1 MNSAMRTALFRASA
15 VALLVI
21 AAGSPTVLFAKSAG
35 AKTHAA
41 IVHAHGKKAGGKHV
55 HVAKAQ
61 LAGFQARDA
70 FYSGDYAKAY
80 ELAPAA
86 GERWIAGLASYR
98 MHSYVEAFQ
107 YFQAVAQDEAAD
119 AWTRS
124 GAAYWAARS
133 AVDAGLTSVE
143 TPLLRQAASYPWT
156 FYGMIAERQLGL
168 EPMATF
174 AQTVTSPEVRLAR
187 AKNAAAAQPI
197 ESAIGGAEGVELI
210 KVDDVTAKADDAG
223 TREFAAVAATP
234 DAAAAAYPVP
244 DLAPTDGFTVD
255 PALVYAIIRQE
266 SRFTPEARSRVGAVG
281 LMQVMPETAVLTTG
295 EARYRRDRAALR
307 EPANNMRI
315 GQAYLNLLT
324 TAKVGDDLL
333 MVIAAYNGGPGAAQK
348 ARERGGN
355 DPLMQIETLPA
366 KETRE
371 YVERVMAGY
380 WLYRRQ
386 FGESTPSLDAL
397 AAGARISVSYDKT
410 SNPAARVQQAKVSL
424 PNSVTRTAP
433 TDAAATVA
441 ALTTF

>member
-1 MNSAMRTALFRASA
+1 MKSAMRTALFRASA
-15 VALLVI
+15 VALLVV
-21 AAGSPTVLFAKSAG
+21 AAASPTALFAKPKASA
-35 AKTHAA
+35 THASNSS
-41 IVHAHGKKAGGKHV
+41 AHGKQAGGKHV
-55 HVAKAQ
+55 RVAKGPSASF
-61 LAGFQARDA
+61 LARDA
-70 FYSGDYAKAY
+70 FYSGDFAKAY

-107 YFQAVAQDEAAD
+107 YFQAVAQDETAD
-119 AWTRS
+119 AWSRS

-168 EPMATF
+168 EPVATF
-174 AQTVTSPEVRLAR
+174 AQIVTSPDVRLAR
-187 AKNAAAAQPI
+187 AKAAATVQPI
-197 ESAIGGAEGVELI
+197 EIAVATTDAVELVKI
-210 KVDDVTAKADDAG
+210 DDVSVKADDAG

-307 EPANNMRI
+307 EPATNMKI
-315 GQAYLNLLT
+315 GQAYLNILT
-324 TAKVGDDLL
+324 TDKVGDDLL
-333 MVIAAYNGGPGAAQK
+333 MVIAGYNGGPGAAQK

-355 DPLMQIETLPA
+355 DPLMQIEALPA

-386 FGESTPSLDAL
+386 FGQNTPSLDAL
-397 AAGARISVSYDKT
+397 AAGARISVGYDKA
-410 SNPAARVQQAKVSL
+410 SNPAARVQQAEVSL
-424 PNSVTRTAP
+424 PSPVTRAAP
-433 TDAAATVA
+433 TDAATTVATVA
-441 ALTTF
+441 TF

>member
-1 MNSAMRTALFRASA
+1 MNAATRTALFRASA
-15 VALLVI
+15 IAMLVVAAASPTALL
-21 AAGSPTVLFAKSAG
+21 AKSKAGSSHVSSTS
-35 AKTHAA
+35 
-41 IVHAHGKKAGGKHV
+41 AHGKKASGKHV
-55 HVAKAQ
+55 RVAKAPS
-61 LAGFQARDA
+61 ASFVARDA

-107 YFQAVAQDEAAD
+107 YFQAVAQDETAD

-168 EPMATF
+168 EPVATF
-174 AQTVTSPEVRLAR
+174 SQIVTAPDVRLAR
-187 AKNAAAAQPI
+187 ANAAAQA
-197 ESAIGGAEGVELI
+197 VELV
-210 KVDDVTAKADDAG
+210 KVDDIGAKSDE
-223 TREFAAVAATP
+223 TESREFAAVAATP
-234 DAAAAAYPVP
+234 DAAASAYPVP

-307 EPANNMRI
+307 EPANNMKI
-315 GQAYLNLLT
+315 GQAYLNLLAT
-324 TAKVGDDLL
+324 DKVGDDLL

-386 FGESTPSLDAL
+386 FGQNTTSLDAL
-397 AAGARISVSYDKT
+397 AAGARISVSYDKG
-410 SNPAARVQQAKVSL
+410 SNPAARLQQAEVSL
-424 PNSVTRTAP
+424 PNAVTRATP
-433 TDAAATVA
+433 PEAATVA